1 MISFCDPSKSNQS
14 ISEMFLVSFEFRN
27 LSVSVTKIFAI
38 KTVVL
43 TFGIIKIIILRCL
56 LCQVNLK
63 IWVPTSKSGQMLEFR
78 REKKDQICRIKSL
91 FQVHWTYQ
99 MHEADFRELYT
110 VVSRSVGLTLLF
122 QVSKH
127 ML

>member
-1 MISFCDPSKSNQS
+1 MGSYQNRAKC
-14 ISEMFLVSFEFRN
+14 LN
-27 LSVSVTKIFAI
+27 LGV
-38 KTVVL
+38 
-43 TFGIIKIIILRCL
+43 
-56 LCQVNLK
+56 
-63 IWVPTSKSGQMLEFR
+63 
-78 REKKDQICRIKSL
+78 KKDQICRIKSL

-99 MHEADFRELYT
+99 MHGTDFRALYT